1 MGDSKKISKLLDKK
15 AKAEEEVRRIHK
27 LVFEVAKSDN
37 TEMRIL
43 RNEFDRAKKQLNE
56 INEEIEQLRQKDE
69 VKSSKI
75 AQMSTANVTATQE
88 KTAVVKESKGIQEL
102 IRLVGNGNTSANK
115 QVKSQPEPAQ
125 PSAKSKEINNLKK
138 TTEVAKLKDNVD
150 DEKLGDKNEVK
161 KTKDAKKPQN
171 ELDKKTE
178 ENKKVQ
184 NELNT
189 EEEKPKELRQRVK
202 IDVINIRPPQ
212 TQKKIEPKPI
222 IPSVRLR

>member
-15 AKAEEEVRRIHK
+15 AKVEEKVRRIHK

-43 RNEFDRAKKQLNE
+43 RSEFDRAKKQLNE

-69 VKSSKI
+69 VKSSKT

-88 KTAVVKESKGIQEL
+88 KTAAVKESKGIQEL

-115 QVKSQPEPAQ
+115 QVKSQPESVK
-125 PSAKSKEINNLKK
+125 PSTKSKGINNLKK
-138 TTEVAKLKDNVD
+138 TTGDGKPKDNG
-150 DEKLGDKNEVK
+150 EDKK
-161 KTKDAKKPQN
+161 SKDAIKPQN

-178 ENKKVQ
+178 EDKKMQ

-189 EEEKPKELRQRVK
+189 EEEKPKGLRQRVK
-202 IDVINIRPPQ
+202 INVIDIRPPQ
-212 TQKKIEPKPI
+212 EIEPKPT
-222 IPSVRLR
+222 IPSTRIR